1 MNYFSRFRHSISC
14 SRDRTLE
21 SSAGSALRGTGGF
34 VNNCDI
40 FCFLDV
46 EIFIRSLTT
55 GKDGLGKD
63 KSLAV
68 SD

>member
-1 MNYFSRFRHSISC
+1 M
-14 SRDRTLE
+14 E
-21 SSAGSALRGTGGF
+21 SSAGSCLKGTGGL

-40 FCFLDV
+40 FFFLDV
-46 EIFIRSLTT
+46 EIFIRSFTT

>member
-1 MNYFSRFRHSISC
+1 M
-14 SRDRTLE
+14 E

-68 SD
+68 TD